1 MDYYVYVK
9 SLQWFWI
16 LTALT
21 TGFCGATFEIIGM
34 DGQESKSAWEIWPV
48 PVFWKYKIRIC
59 RESFVNSSVEKVFFM
74 NDVHK
79 NQLFLYLRLFG
90 CLCGLCFFSKA
101 SSQILDIKGLIKQLK
116 NPFQPMW
123 HSSGLSSREWE
134 SKSRQDNTKNEI
146 AFHFGYKDKSEIFCS
161 MVLHSCVFAYRKEE
175 KKSKKKII
183 LCLQKSCTKMQVLE
197 LSFSNSSN
205 NCSHQVRRR
214 NASIPKTILCC

>member
-1 MDYYVYVK
+1 MK
-9 SLQWFWI
+9 
-16 LTALT
+16 
-21 TGFCGATFEIIGM
+21 
-34 DGQESKSAWEIWPV
+34 SKSAETSLLIRLLKRSFSWMM
-48 PVFWKYKIRIC
+48 FTKISSFYTWDYLVIC
-59 RESFVNSSVEKVFFM
+59 VGYAF
-74 NDVHK
+74 
-79 NQLFLYLRLFG
+79 
-90 CLCGLCFFSKA
+90 
-101 SSQILDIKGLIKQLK
+101 SQIFDIKGLIKQLK

-161 MVLHSCVFAYRKEE
+161 IVLHSCVFAYRKEE

-183 LCLQKSCTKMQVLE
+183 LCLQKSCVKMQVLE

>member
-1 MDYYVYVK
+1 
-9 SLQWFWI
+9 
-16 LTALT
+16 
-21 TGFCGATFEIIGM
+21 
-34 DGQESKSAWEIWPV
+34 
-48 PVFWKYKIRIC
+48 
-59 RESFVNSSVEKVFFM
+59 M

-79 NQLFLYLRLFG
+79 NQFFLYLRLFG
-90 CLCGLCFFSKA
+90 HLCGICFFSNA
-101 SSQILDIKGLIKQLK
+101 SSQIKGLIKHLK

-123 HSSGLSSREWE
+123 HSIGFSSREWE

-183 LCLQKSCTKMQVLE
+183 LCLQKSCVKMQVLE